1 MTRRKTPNEESHILS
16 VADMYLTAWGTWA
29 ASADPVRQ
37 IGYPGMSPHE
47 RLVHKSSGSVPSDD
61 IPERVDMA
69 VSKMTRQEQEL
80 ARLVYVRRYP
90 VKKILEK
97 LGIGI
102 GAYKIRIYG
111 IKRAIY
117 QEIS

>member
-1 MTRRKTPNEESHILS
+1 MTRRKTPSEESHILS

-37 IGYPGMSPHE
+37 VGYPGMSPHE

-90 VKKILEK
+90 VKGVRER
-97 LGIGI
+97 LGIGM
-102 GAYKIRIYG
+102 GKYNLMIYG
-111 IKRAIY
+111 IKRVIY
-117 QEIS
+117 QEVC